1 MRGEM
6 MSRQSTEVVILGL
19 PITTLSMGAVV
30 QTVAG
35 WIERKQS
42 RRVCACDVH
51 SVIRA
56 LDDKKHT
63 HALGTADLLLPDG
76 VPLVW
81 VGRFRGNKHMQRVCG
96 PDLLKA
102 LCAQS
107 VRHGWRH
114 YFYGGAPGV
123 SEMLAEKLSERHPG
137 LRVAGTHCPP
147 FRTLTSLE
155 RQQTA
160 DLIKSTSPD
169 IVWVGLGCP
178 KQEQWMLENAALLDG
193 IVLIGIGAAFDFETG
208 IVKRAPGWMQS
219 SGLEWFYRL
228 ISEPRRLWRRYLVA
242 IPRFAFEVLLELS
255 AASRRGRAS

>member
-1 MRGEM
+1 
-6 MSRQSTEVVILGL
+6 MSRRSTEVVILGL
-19 PITTLSMGAVV
+19 PITTLSMGGVI
-30 QTVAG
+30 QTIAG

-56 LDDKKHT
+56 LDDKGHT

-81 VGRFRGNKHMQRVCG
+81 VGRVRGNKHMQRVCG

-102 LCAQS
+102 LCAES

-123 SEMLAEKLSERHPG
+123 SELLAHKLSERHPG

-147 FRTLTSLE
+147 FRTLTAQE

-178 KQEQWMLENAALLDG
+178 KQEQWMLDNAELLDG
-193 IVLIGIGAAFDFETG
+193 IVLIGVGAAFDFETG
-208 IVKRAPGWMQS
+208 IIKRAPGWMQS

-228 ISEPRRLWRRYLVA
+228 ISEPRRLWRRYLVV
-242 IPRFAFEVLLELS
+242 IPRFVFEIVLELS
-255 AASRRGRAS
+255 GASRRGRAS